1 MYGYFCI
8 GFIDFMLKDQ
18 ILLVCINS
26 FSSNEYEKKNKTN
39 KQKKQQK
46 TTTTTKKKNDKIVLK
61 YFHWLF
67 IDYKGQDEKKCII
80 CGKCRKFENLK
91 YNTFFKKISVV
102 ISLSKCE
109 NEDEKIFK
117 EEEIKKP
124 KFVKVKTRRIMFYQN
139 VQ

>member
-26 FSSNEYEKKNKTN
+26 FSSNEYEKKTN
-39 KQKKQQK
+39 KQTKK
-46 TTTTTKKKNDKIVLK
+46 TTKNNNNKKKNDKIILK

-80 CGKCRKFENLK
+80 CGKCRKFENLQ

-109 NEDEKIFK
+109 NEDEKILK
-117 EEEIKKP
+117 EEEIEKP